1 MDYAPEEMVALVDV
15 DLDASRRADD
25 MRTRRKNV
33 APAGRLCYLAEN
45 AGVNFS
51 QILQEGLRAKLHVAD
66 R

>member
-1 MDYAPEEMVALVDV
+1 MVALVD
-15 DLDASRRADD
+15 LDAYRRADD

-33 APAGRLCYLAEN
+33 ALASWLCYLAEN

-66 R
+66 W

>member
-1 MDYAPEEMVALVDV
+1 MVALVD
-15 DLDASRRADD
+15 LEAYRRADD

-33 APAGRLCYLAEN
+33 APASWLCYLAEN

-51 QILQEGLRAKLHVAD
+51 QLLQEGLRAKLHVAD